1 MNPRVEKILN
11 LPAYQRFLII
21 VVIMALICA
30 GFYYGSYQGQIEEH
44 ERLVSKRDAEQVRL
58 MKNQKIANNL
68 AVYKAEYE
76 RMQAR
81 LEEALGELPLEREI
95 PSLLTGIADLARN
108 RGLEIVRFKP
118 ASEVTKEFYAEVPV
132 ELKLA
137 GSYHQAGAFFD
148 SVSKM
153 ERIVNIQGL
162 TLSRPKD
169 VDGKTAL
176 DIDCKAVTFRFVDTP
191 PVQSANKQKKGGKRR

>member
-11 LPAYQRFLII
+11 LPAYQRFLIMI
-21 VVIMALICA
+21 VIMALICA
-30 GFYYGSYQGQIEEH
+30 GFYFGSYQGQMEEH
-44 ERLVSKRDAEQVRL
+44 EQLLSRLESAKERLV
-58 MKNQKIANNL
+58 KNQRIANNL

-76 RMQAR
+76 KMQAR
-81 LEEALGELPLEREI
+81 LAEALNELPLEREI
-95 PSLLTGIADLARN
+95 PNLLTGVANLARN

-148 SVSKM
+148 SISKM

-162 TLSRPKD
+162 SLGSPKD
-169 VDGKTAL
+169 IDGKTSL
-176 DIDCKAVTFRFVDTP
+176 SIDCRAVTFRFVNTP
-191 PVQSANKQKKGGKRR
+191 PDQGTSKQKKGGKRK